1 MKAENFRRMS
11 DEQKQEYYL
20 ALAMRD
26 NHAAMMEFNALEKY
40 LDKPVEVVKGRKI
53 PIGTKGICF
62 YAGAVN
68 YNKYPKWWNW
78 TIRLGIMTEKGE
90 RFFTAEHNV
99 ELS

>member
-11 DEQKQEYYL
+11 DKQKQEYYL

-26 NHAAMMEFNALEKY
+26 NHAAMTEFNALEKY

-62 YAGAVN
+62 WAGAAN
-68 YNKYPKWWNW
+68 YSKYKNWWSW
-78 TIRLGIMTEKGE
+78 TIRLGIKTEKGE
-90 RFFTAEHNV
+90 TFFIAEHNV
-99 ELS
+99 KLA